1 MFRGGKCRLFAIP
14 FYQLNPHRPMYVAE
28 GFTEPN
34 LAGWGITQRQRGT
47 GMTDGLERRKFIQSV
62 GLLAGSTASVA
73 AT

>member
-1 MFRGGKCRLFAIP
+1 
-14 FYQLNPHRPMYVAE
+14 MYVAE